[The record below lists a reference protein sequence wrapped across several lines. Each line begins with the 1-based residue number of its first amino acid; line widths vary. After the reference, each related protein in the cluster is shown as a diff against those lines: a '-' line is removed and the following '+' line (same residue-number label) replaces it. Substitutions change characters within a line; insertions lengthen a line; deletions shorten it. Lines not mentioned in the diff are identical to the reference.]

1 MAPFPSLRNLSMGS
15 TREPMHHGGAVRREL
30 VRILLVDD
38 EPLLL
43 KSYARYLERGWEH
56 EVVNALGGAE
66 ALALLEDDKPFDLV
80 FCDLSMPDVGGV
92 EVHRTIC
99 EYHPELMNRFVFL
112 TGGMLDEVT
121 EDYVRGAGVPILS
134 KPVRRNAFD
143 KAIAAISC
151 S

>member
-1 MAPFPSLRNLSMGS
+1 MY
-15 TREPMHHGGAVRREL
+15 REGADRRDP

-56 EVVNALGGAE
+56 EVTSALGGAE
-66 ALALLEDDKPFDLV
+66 ALALLEDKEPFDLV
-80 FCDLSMPDVGGV
+80 FCDLSMSDVGGV

-99 EYHPELMNRFVFL
+99 EHHPELMDRFVFL

-143 KAIAAISC
+143 KAIAAIGC
-151 S
+151 G